1 MDFIKLTQKLA
12 QQSKHIKRFQDALQ
26 APERITVVAHRGGP
40 EMGTHENTMAAF
52 EKAIECGADMIE
64 TDLRRTRDGV
74 IICHHDA
81 HIGREKIAD
90 ISYAEAN
97 KLAKQKGYE
106 IPHLRSLLTLAHGRI
121 QLDLE
126 LKEVGYELDVIDQVR
141 DMLKPDAFVMKSFND
156 STVYTIK
163 EIDPRI
169 VTGLL
174 VENKPFNNKPMD
186 TIAKLSYEARMTL
199 TKADFLGPE
208 VSLTNKALVTRMH
221 LLGKKIF
228 VWTPNSDIEIQHLIG
243 LGVDAIITDCPDKA
257 LLLLNR

>member
-1 MDFIKLTQKLA
+1 MDFLKIAEKLTK
-12 QQSKHIKRFQDALQ
+12 QSKHIQKIQTLLQ
-26 APERITVVAHRGGP
+26 APKRITVVAHRGGP
-40 EMGTHENTMAAF
+40 AMGAHENTMAAF

-74 IICHHDA
+74 IVCHHDA
-81 HIGREKIAD
+81 HIGKEKIAD
-90 ISYAEAN
+90 LSYAEAN
-97 KLAKQKGYE
+97 KLAKSKGYD
-106 IPHLRSLLTLAHGRI
+106 IPHLRSLLALAHGRI

-156 STVYTIK
+156 SSVYTIK

-169 VTGLL
+169 ITGLL
-174 VENKPFNNKPMD
+174 VDKSPYGNKPLD
-186 TIAKLSYEARMTL
+186 TVAKLSYEARIAL

-208 VSLTNKALVTRMH
+208 VALVNKTLVTRMR

-228 VWTPNSDIEIQHLIG
+228 VWTPNSDIEIQHLID

-257 LLLLNR
+257 LSLLNR

>member
-1 MDFIKLTQKLA
+1 MDFVKLA
-12 QQSKHIKRFQDALQ
+12 QKIATQSKHIKKFQESLQ
-26 APERITVVAHRGGP
+26 GPERITVVAHRGGP
-40 EMGTHENTMAAF
+40 SMGAHENTMAAF

-74 IICHHDA
+74 IVCHHDA
-81 HIGREKIAD
+81 HIGQEKIAD
-90 ISYAEAN
+90 LSYAEAN

-106 IPHLRSLLTLAHGRI
+106 IPHLRSLLALAHGRI

-156 STVYTIK
+156 SSVYTIK

-169 VTGLL
+169 ITGLL
-174 VENKPFNNKPMD
+174 VDESPYSNKPLD
-186 TIAKLSYEARMTL
+186 TIAKLSYEARLAL

-208 VSLTNKALVTRMH
+208 VALVNKTLLTRMR
-221 LLGKKIF
+221 LLRKKVF
-228 VWTPNSDIEIQHLIG
+228 VWTPNSEAEIQHLID

-257 LLLLNR
+257 LALLNR